1 MKNGK
6 GPLSLFNRSSFGGV
20 LGFLLLYVAAMSVFI
35 PGFFSLGNWISI
47 FKSCAVIGVMASGI
61 TFVMLTGNI
70 DLSCGSLMSLTACIS
85 CALIDTSPFLALLTP
100 LLVGTACGILN
111 GVLVGGLKLNSFVAT
126 MGLLSVYQAL
136 TFFYTKGYYYSST
149 YIGWYRAIGQGEIL
163 GIPVLVMIFV
173 VTVLLCA
180 FVQRH
185 SVFGARLYAVG
196 GNPIS
201 ARFSGIRSREMTVV
215 VYAISG
221 FCAALSGVMLCSR
234 SMAAQP
240 KMGQGYEFEALIAVL
255 IGGLSMSSGR
265 GGAWGT
271 LFGVIVMG
279 VLENS
284 FALMKLGSG
293 DQYVAEGILLF
304 VAVAIQVI
312 SERRESR

>member
-1 MKNGK
+1 MKKNK
-6 GPLSLFNRSSFGGV
+6 RSLRLPGSFGGILV
-20 LGFLLLYVAAMSVFI
+20 FLLLYVALMSLAI
-35 PGFFSLGNWISI
+35 PGFFSLNNALSI
-47 FKSCAVIGVMASGI
+47 FRSCAVIGVMASGV

-85 CALIDTSPFLALLTP
+85 CALIDTSPFLALVTP
-100 LLVGTACGILN
+100 LLVGLACGIIN
-111 GVLVGGLKLNSFVAT
+111 GLLVGGLKLNSFVTT

-136 TFFYTKGYYYSST
+136 TFFYTKGHYYSST
-149 YIGWYRAIGQGEIL
+149 YTGWYSGIGQGQLL
-163 GIPVLVMIFV
+163 GIPVPVYIFAAV
-173 VTVLLCA
+173 VFICA

-185 SVFGARLYAVG
+185 SVYGARLYAVG

-201 ARFSGIRSREMTVV
+201 ARFSGISSGGITVS

-265 GGAWGT
+265 GGAMGT
-271 LFGVIVMG
+271 LLGVILMG

-293 DQYVAEGILLF
+293 VQYLAEGILLIL
-304 VAVAIQVI
+304 AVAIQVI
-312 SERRESR
+312 SERRESK